1 MSLVMQLSA
10 PPSTHTEHALSTS
23 LGLFAAVPL
32 HGTLSPPCLHNR
44 IATIGAEKPPP
55 PVPAPPAST
64 RPPPLLP
71 SSPPTS
77 TSYLLALSP
86 ASNSPIP
93 LFGSAHIPTQNQTL
107 SNNLASLAPSPTL
120 RISSSPPP
128 AFPVIP
134 HDVAEPERPLEKSIE
149 PFQSQVTLASLLTV
163 VSPNCQQDLDQ
174 PATNSA
180 LLQQSKI
187 LSTEADPLPQLIHPS
202 TLPIAPAPLSATLP
216 LPPAS
221 IANNN
226 STQTPLTADLPE
238 PVHPSPCACAA
249 PAAHLNPPNWPASKS
264 LQPTPSS
271 PPSSSPLLA
280 PSDNYNIAAIGSI
293 TIVDDTIESPE
304 LQLAP
309 EDSDE
314 ALQWDKECQ
323 EYYNDIQEELQQANA
338 DTTEIK
344 KKKKKKKKKKASNP
358 TATTDNPVLFYV

>member
-1 MSLVMQLSA
+1 
-10 PPSTHTEHALSTS
+10 
-23 LGLFAAVPL
+23 
-32 HGTLSPPCLHNR
+32 
-44 IATIGAEKPPP
+44 
-55 PVPAPPAST
+55 
-64 RPPPLLP
+64 
-71 SSPPTS
+71 
-77 TSYLLALSP
+77 
-86 ASNSPIP
+86 
-93 LFGSAHIPTQNQTL
+93 
-107 SNNLASLAPSPTL
+107 
-120 RISSSPPP
+120 
-128 AFPVIP
+128 
-134 HDVAEPERPLEKSIE
+134 
-149 PFQSQVTLASLLTV
+149 
-163 VSPNCQQDLDQ
+163 
-174 PATNSA
+174 
-180 LLQQSKI
+180 
-187 LSTEADPLPQLIHPS
+187 
-202 TLPIAPAPLSATLP
+202 

-238 PVHPSPCACAA
+238 PVHPSPCARAA
-249 PAAHLNPPNWPASKS
+249 PAAHLNPPNRPASSDQIDITPQEAPEHTLPTADPSDNPES

-309 EDSDE
+309 RESDE

-358 TATTDNPVLFYV
+358 TATTNNPVLFYV